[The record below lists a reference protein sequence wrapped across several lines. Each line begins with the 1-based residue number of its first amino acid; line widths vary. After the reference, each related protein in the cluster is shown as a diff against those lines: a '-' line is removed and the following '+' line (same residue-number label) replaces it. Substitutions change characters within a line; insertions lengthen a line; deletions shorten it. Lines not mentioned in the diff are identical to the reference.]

1 MARYGIDVPE
11 EWTSPKILQ
20 WARTEI
26 GLTEH
31 EAANLI
37 DADPA
42 TIQSWERGTFAPSF
56 DELRKLSEVYD
67 CPLGYFFLEAPP
79 ATAQIS
85 LDYRGLD
92 ETKTDRLRYET
103 RRQLRQFVRLVDYAQ
118 TLITALEIDWAVR
131 VPEVAPYSAPDE
143 AAADAVAALGLTPDA
158 RAAWP
163 SAEDAFNGWRAAM
176 EESRGTGLL
185 PEARRWRLARCVVMG
200 YGPSPGNLGQPRGC
214 RGGDGADLSRCY
226 TNMRTYCS
234 GRAGVVCDFRGSGQQ
249 QRIETF
255 ANKFAASALVPRKA
269 FEERL
274 SRLGLNHARSAWGDS
289 ILNTIREPF
298 HASRDTILILLE
310 EMGFAEEGT
319 YRRKRASWDKRRPYG
334 YGKSRPGLT
343 KARRRYREL
352 GRNFSRL
359 LRLADRSDAVSRS
372 ELASLVD
379 MKVERVEEFFDLVA

>member
-11 EWTSPKILQ
+11 KWTSPKILQ
-20 WARTEI
+20 WARIEI

-31 EAANLI
+31 EAADLI

-56 DELRKLSEVYD
+56 DELRKLAEVYD

-92 ETKTDRLRYET
+92 HTKPDRLRYET

-118 TLITALEIDWAVR
+118 TLTTALEIDWAVR
-131 VPEVAPYSAPDE
+131 VPEIALDDTPAE
-143 AAADAVAALGLTPDA
+143 ATAHAVAALGLTPDA
-158 RAAWP
+158 RAAW
-163 SAEDAFNGWRAAM
+163 SSSEDAFNGWRAAI
-176 EESRGTGLL
+176 ESQGVLVFCLNLDAGDLRGVSSWDPGLPPAILANHADVEAATGRIFTLL
-185 PEARRWRLARCVVMG
+185 HEYAHLLLRK
-200 YGPSPGNLGQPRGC
+200 
-214 RGGDGADLSRCY
+214 
-226 TNMRTYCS
+226 
-234 GRAGVVCDFRGSGQQ
+234 AGVVCDFRGSGEQ

-255 ANKFAASALVPRKA
+255 ANRFAASALVPTHALR
-269 FEERL
+269 ERL
-274 SRLGLNHARSAWGDS
+274 AELSLHHARPVWSESTLD
-289 ILNTIREPF
+289 TIRKPF

-310 EMGFAEEGT
+310 EMGLAEEGT
-319 YRRKRASWDKRRPYG
+319 YRRKRAAWDRRRPYG
-334 YGKSRPGLT
+334 RGQARRGLT

-379 MKVERVEEFFDLVA
+379 MKVERVEEFLHLAA

>member
-158 RAAWP
+158 RAAWS
-163 SAEDAFNGWRAAM
+163 SAEDAFNGWRAAI
-176 EESRGTGLL
+176 EEQGVLVFCLKLDAGDLRGVSSWDAGRPPAILANHADVEAATGRIFTLL
-185 PEARRWRLARCVVMG
+185 HEYAHLLLRK
-200 YGPSPGNLGQPRGC
+200 
-214 RGGDGADLSRCY
+214 
-226 TNMRTYCS
+226 
-234 GRAGVVCDFRGSGQQ
+234 AGVVCDFRGSGEQ

-372 ELASLVD
+372 EVASLVD

>member
-11 EWTSPKILQ
+11 KWTSPKILQ
-20 WARTEI
+20 WARIEI

-31 EAANLI
+31 EAADLI

-56 DELRKLSEVYD
+56 DELRKLAEVYD

-92 ETKTDRLRYET
+92 QTKMDRLRYET

-118 TLITALEIDWAVR
+118 TLIAALEIDWAVH
-131 VPEVAPYSAPDE
+131 VPEVDLRAAPAE

-158 RAAWP
+158 RAAW
-163 SAEDAFNGWRAAM
+163 SSSEDAFNGWRAAI
-176 EESRGTGLL
+176 EHQGVLVFCLKLDAGDLRGVSLWDTDCPPAILANHADVEAATGRIFTLL
-185 PEARRWRLARCVVMG
+185 HE
-200 YGPSPGNLGQPRGC
+200 YGHLLLRKS
-214 RGGDGADLSRCY
+214 
-226 TNMRTYCS
+226 
-234 GRAGVVCDFRGSGQQ
+234 GVVCDFRGSGEQ

-255 ANKFAASALVPRKA
+255 ANKFAASALVPRNA
-269 FEERL
+269 LEERL
-274 SRLGLNHARSAWGDS
+274 SALGFDHARPSWGEATLD
-289 ILNTIREPF
+289 TIREPF

-310 EMGFAEEGT
+310 EMRLAEEVT
-319 YRRKRASWDKRRPYG
+319 YWAKRAAWDRRQPFGRGQPKR
-334 YGKSRPGLT
+334 GLT
-343 KARRRYREL
+343 KARRRYREF

-359 LRLADRSDAVSRS
+359 LRLADRSDTISRS

-379 MKVERVEEFFDLVA
+379 MKVERVEEFLDLAA

>member
-79 ATAQIS
+79 ASAQIS

-158 RAAWP
+158 RAAWS
-163 SAEDAFNGWRAAM
+163 SAEDAFNGWRAAI
-176 EESRGTGLL
+176 EEQGVLVFCLKLDAGDLRGVSSWDAGRPPAILANHADVEAATGRIFTLL
-185 PEARRWRLARCVVMG
+185 HEYAHLLLRK
-200 YGPSPGNLGQPRGC
+200 
-214 RGGDGADLSRCY
+214 
-226 TNMRTYCS
+226 
-234 GRAGVVCDFRGSGQQ
+234 AGVVCDFRGSGEQ

-372 ELASLVD
+372 EVASLVD

>member
-11 EWTSPKILQ
+11 KWTSPKILQ

-26 GLTEH
+26 GLTED
-31 EAANLI
+31 EAAQHI
-37 DADPA
+37 GASHA
-42 TIQSWERGTFAPSF
+42 AIRAWEQGTLAPSF
-56 DELRKLSEVYD
+56 DELRKLANVYD

-79 ATAQIS
+79 ASAQVG

-92 ETKTDRLRYET
+92 QTKADLLHYET
-103 RRQLRQFVRLVDYAQ
+103 RRRLRQFVRLSEYAHG
-118 TLITALEIDWAVR
+118 LISALELDWAVG
-131 VPEVAPYSAPDE
+131 VPEVDPRAAPAE
-143 AAADAVAALGLTPDA
+143 AAEQALAALGLTPDA

-163 SAEDAFNGWRAAM
+163 SPEEAFNGWRVAVENQGVLVFCLKLDAGDLRGASLWDADRPPAILANHADVEAA
-176 EESRGTGLL
+176 TGRIFTLL
-185 PEARRWRLARCVVMG
+185 HEYAHLLLR
-200 YGPSPGNLGQPRGC
+200 
-214 RGGDGADLSRCY
+214 
-226 TNMRTYCS
+226 
-234 GRAGVVCDFRGSGQQ
+234 RAGVVCDFRGSGQQ
-249 QRIETF
+249 QRIEAF

-319 YRRKRASWDKRRPYG
+319 YRRKRASWDKRRPFG
-334 YGKSRPGLT
+334 HGKSRPGLT
-343 KARRRYREL
+343 KARRRYREF

-359 LRLADRSDAVSRS
+359 LQLADRSDAVSRS

-379 MKVERVEEFFDLVA
+379 MKVERVEEFLDLVA